1 MCVFS
6 SELQKIEESSLKSF
20 IAYVGAPHKTLHV
33 PLVQLFLT
41 QPGKNKYLAPVAACV
56 FIRSVSHWASFGSSG
71 ISQEA
76 LNSTEALALY
86 TKLCAV
92 TLKCLQHS
100 AGVPSSFSN
109 FHFSKLASFSIAV

>member
-20 IAYVGAPHKTLHV
+20 IAYVGAPCKTLHV

-41 QPGKNKYLAPVAACV
+41 QLGKKKYLAPVAACV
-56 FIRSVSHWASFGSSG
+56 FIRSVSHWASFGSPG

-100 AGVPSSFSN
+100 GGVPSSFSN